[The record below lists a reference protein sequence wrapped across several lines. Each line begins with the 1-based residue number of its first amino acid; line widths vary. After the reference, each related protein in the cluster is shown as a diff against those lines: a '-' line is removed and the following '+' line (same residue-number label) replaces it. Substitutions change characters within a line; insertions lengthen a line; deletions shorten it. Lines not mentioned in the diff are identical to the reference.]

1 MTQVTPA
8 ADHAWNLH
16 SVVPRLREEA
26 RRDPKEV
33 KEQMAEAIKQ
43 FLADGNEITVVPCK
57 FLPMDKF
64 KACEDITAGAGC

>member
-8 ADHAWNLH
+8 ADHAWIVEK
-16 SVVPRLREEA
+16 VVPRFRTEPKC
-26 RRDPKEV
+26 DPKEV

-43 FLADGNEITVVPCK
+43 FLADGNEITVIPCK

-64 KACEDITAGAGC
+64 KACEDITAGAGW